1 MSRADGVNRPRLRRP
16 FHPHRSCCTRQ
27 CQRPRVSVEYHPV
40 VTITNFYLKSGQYQV
55 VAAGAMQQNAASR
68 RGGPG
73 FAASSYL
80 QLTVSRASAELGT
93 HRRNGFGGSP
103 TIDSKFYA
111 AVDVDR

>member
-1 MSRADGVNRPRLRRP
+1 MSIPYRIVVAILDSAKGRER
-16 FHPHRSCCTRQ
+16 
-27 CQRPRVSVEYHPV
+27 VEYHPV
-40 VTITNFYLKSGQYQV
+40 VTITNLYLTSGQYQV

-93 HRRNGFGGSP
+93 HRRNVFGGSP
-103 TIDSKFYA
+103 TMDSKFYA